1 MMSSAPTCSSLVVPN
16 KVYKGASAQ
25 WRSMAG
31 QAPATCNNSRPGTLP
46 KRAANKTSRISQ
58 PSRRQPLVR
67 VLVPVRS
74 RQSQTLCLKA
84 WRHLPVWNASREQCT
99 ISMLRSILICSLPR
113 KPRKCKMREIRL
125 LCSTSRL
132 RRRSRRRLSL
142 RPPARCSQVSAW
154 TPRRPRRSSR
164 ERKKAR
170 MAWTILERRM
180 EMILIMSEKWHPNS
194 LNTHPHSTS
203 CRANHLTCVKA
214 AWNLQ
219 TTAPTRMRVALLAS
233 KRINL
238 LLSLPLRWGWKK
250 MIHTTS
256 AGWQGYHCGPTCSQ
270 AQATTAAMEAACL
283 RQILIKRYTPTE
295 TSKLITIHHHQAQW
309 ANLSV
314 KIWQLRTSLSKR
326 RLQRK

>member
-1 MMSSAPTCSSLVVPN
+1 
-16 KVYKGASAQ
+16 
-25 WRSMAG
+25 
-31 QAPATCNNSRPGTLP
+31 
-46 KRAANKTSRISQ
+46 
-58 PSRRQPLVR
+58 
-67 VLVPVRS
+67 
-74 RQSQTLCLKA
+74 
-84 WRHLPVWNASREQCT
+84 
-99 ISMLRSILICSLPR
+99 
-113 KPRKCKMREIRL
+113 
-125 LCSTSRL
+125 
-132 RRRSRRRLSL
+132 
-142 RPPARCSQVSAW
+142 
-154 TPRRPRRSSR
+154 
-164 ERKKAR
+164 
-170 MAWTILERRM
+170 
-180 EMILIMSEKWHPNS
+180 MILIMSEKWHPNS

-309 ANLSV
+309 ANLNA